1 MLSANDL
8 KQLLFSINHKSYP
21 AYKSTRGAY
30 QFPRYTL
37 SIDHVQGDPF
47 AAPSRVSVHINGKT
61 AAFPTS
67 LYGTYK
73 KRVALQDYLLRQ
85 FARAIAPYSFRA
97 KGSGKSGLLGVSRC
111 GQEILERTACVLNPS
126 DGSLVVNM
134 EIGFPANGRT
144 IASQELIRILFDF
157 LPGCVEKSLL
167 YRSLDPKACAGVAR
181 LCEDQQ
187 AIRAALKEKGL
198 TAFIA
203 DGSILPR
210 ETGVSDL
217 PMKHAVPF
225 VSPESVRVTLIVGGG
240 FHGKSTLLQA
250 LERGVYNHIAGDG
263 REYVI
268 TDASAVK
275 LRSEDS
281 RSISNVDISLFIHD
295 LPGKSDTT
303 SFSTAD
309 ASGSTSQ
316 AANVIEGIE
325 AGTSLF
331 LIDEDTS
338 ATNFMVRDELMQRVV
353 ADSEEPITPFI
364 SRVRDLYEKLG
375 ISSILVAGSSGSYF
389 HVSDTVIQMKE
400 YVPYDITE
408 RAKTTAAE
416 FPPFSASVRP
426 FAVPSFQRR
435 PQPSK
440 ALTGSDRTKVKVM
453 GRESILINKSLTDL
467 RAVEQLTDSEQL
479 NGLAA
484 LLLDAAERRMDGKK
498 TLVQVVD
505 LLEKQMEEKGLSSLL
520 APGRPGDLARPRR
533 QEIFECLDRCREL
546 KF

>member
-1 MLSANDL
+1 
-8 KQLLFSINHKSYP
+8 
-21 AYKSTRGAY
+21 
-30 QFPRYTL
+30 
-37 SIDHVQGDPF
+37 
-47 AAPSRVSVHINGKT
+47 
-61 AAFPTS
+61 
-67 LYGTYK
+67 
-73 KRVALQDYLLRQ
+73 
-85 FARAIAPYSFRA
+85 
-97 KGSGKSGLLGVSRC
+97 
-111 GQEILERTACVLNPS
+111 
-126 DGSLVVNM
+126 
-134 EIGFPANGRT
+134 
-144 IASQELIRILFDF
+144 
-157 LPGCVEKSLL
+157 
-167 YRSLDPKACAGVAR
+167 
-181 LCEDQQ
+181 
-187 AIRAALKEKGL
+187 
-198 TAFIA
+198 
-203 DGSILPR
+203 
-210 ETGVSDL
+210 
-217 PMKHAVPF
+217 MKHAVPF
-225 VSPESVRVTLIVGGG
+225 VSPESLRVTLDLPNRGSISGMGIPLGVTLIVGGG

-479 NGLAA
+479 NAWRHFCWM
-484 LLLDAAERRMDGKK
+484 RRNAGWMVRKHWCRLWICWKNRWRKK
-498 TLVQVVD
+498 DCLR
-505 LLEKQMEEKGLSSLL
+505 SSLREDR
-520 APGRPGDLARPRR
+520 AIWHGRDGRKSLNAW
-533 QEIFECLDRCREL
+533 IGAGN
-546 KF
+546 

>member
-1 MLSANDL
+1 M
-8 KQLLFSINHKSYP
+8 
-21 AYKSTRGAY
+21 
-30 QFPRYTL
+30 
-37 SIDHVQGDPF
+37 
-47 AAPSRVSVHINGKT
+47 
-61 AAFPTS
+61 
-67 LYGTYK
+67 
-73 KRVALQDYLLRQ
+73 
-85 FARAIAPYSFRA
+85 
-97 KGSGKSGLLGVSRC
+97 
-111 GQEILERTACVLNPS
+111 
-126 DGSLVVNM
+126 
-134 EIGFPANGRT
+134 
-144 IASQELIRILFDF
+144 
-157 LPGCVEKSLL
+157 EKSLL

-225 VSPESVRVTLIVGGG
+225 VSPESLRVTLDLPNRGSISGMGIPLGVTLIVGGG

-281 RSISNVDISLFIHD
+281 HSISNVDISLFIHD

-309 ASGSTSQ
+309 ASGS
-316 AANVIEGIE
+316 
-325 AGTSLF
+325 
-331 LIDEDTS
+331 TS

-416 FPPFSASVRP
+416 FPPFTASVRP

-453 GRESILINKSLTDL
+453 GLESILINKSLTDL

-505 LLEKQMEEKGLSSLL
+505 LQERQMDEKGLASLL

>member
-1 MLSANDL
+1 M
-8 KQLLFSINHKSYP
+8 
-21 AYKSTRGAY
+21 
-30 QFPRYTL
+30 
-37 SIDHVQGDPF
+37 
-47 AAPSRVSVHINGKT
+47 
-61 AAFPTS
+61 
-67 LYGTYK
+67 
-73 KRVALQDYLLRQ
+73 
-85 FARAIAPYSFRA
+85 
-97 KGSGKSGLLGVSRC
+97 
-111 GQEILERTACVLNPS
+111 
-126 DGSLVVNM
+126 
-134 EIGFPANGRT
+134 
-144 IASQELIRILFDF
+144 
-157 LPGCVEKSLL
+157 EKSLL

-225 VSPESVRVTLIVGGG
+225 VSPESLRVTLDLPNRGSISGMGIPLGVTLIVGGG

-281 RSISNVDISLFIHD
+281 HSISNVDISLFIHD

-338 ATNFMVRDELMQRVV
+338 ATNF
-353 ADSEEPITPFI
+353 I

-416 FPPFSASVRP
+416 FPPFTASVRP

-440 ALTGSDRTKVKVM
+440 ALAGSDRTKVKVM
-453 GRESILINKSLTDL
+453 GLESILINKSLTDL

-505 LLEKQMEEKGLSSLL
+505 LQERQMDEKGLASLL